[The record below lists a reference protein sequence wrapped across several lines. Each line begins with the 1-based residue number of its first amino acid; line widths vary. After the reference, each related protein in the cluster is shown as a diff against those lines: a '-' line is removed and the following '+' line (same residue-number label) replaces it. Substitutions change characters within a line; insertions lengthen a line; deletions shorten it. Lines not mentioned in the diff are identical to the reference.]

1 VKSQKIKPGKQGSM
15 EGGSERPWLEKTDT
29 GKQRGKGS
37 GNVGAEAG
45 DCEDEKIKWADMKG
59 G

>member
-1 VKSQKIKPGKQGSM
+1 M
-15 EGGSERPWLEKTDT
+15 EGGSERPSLENTDT
-29 GKQRGKGS
+29 GKQRGKWS

-45 DCEDEKIKWADMKG
+45 DCEAERLKWADIKG

>member
-1 VKSQKIKPGKQGSM
+1 M